1 MQSFF
6 EYLDRPSPE
15 TYEAVRRDVQ
25 SDPDFDLLSTALS
38 DLERLVANED
48 FQAAVDIL
56 PQAVPT
62 WLLSPRFHRLAGTAA
77 HNVGNRELAQT
88 EFVISE
94 ACMAGLA
101 GTGDGSREA
110 PWQVIHT
117 SDIYDLMD
125 RMELEP
131 VAHQRETRN
140 GRILDVMKSRDGT
153 QYWADVTDSL
163 THSALQR

>member
-77 HNVGNRELAQT
+77 HNVGNRELALWRPARCRLCYLIANKPPY
-88 EFVISE
+88 EIVGWLHGVRF
-94 ACMAGLA
+94 
-101 GTGDGSREA
+101 
-110 PWQVIHT
+110 
-117 SDIYDLMD
+117 D
-125 RMELEP
+125 RLP
-131 VAHQRETRN
+131 AETRSFIADYVEPRRVR
-140 GRILDVMKSRDGT
+140 GRELAETAR
-153 QYWADVTDSL
+153 
-163 THSALQR
+163 